1 MEVGARVQIRPSFEL
16 IGLKLMPLSF
26 RKGKITEIHTDASGE
41 VLGAWVELDGE
52 PYLDELEWYIP
63 INSLKYEQD

>member
-16 IGLKLMPLSF
+16 IDLKLMPLSF

-63 INSLKYEQD
+63 IDSLKYEQD

>member
-16 IGLKLMPLSF
+16 IDLKLMPLSF
-26 RKGKITEIHTDASGE
+26 RKGKITEIHADASGE
-41 VLGAWVELDGE
+41 VLGAWVKLDGE

>member
-1 MEVGARVQIRPSFEL
+1 MEVGARVQIRPSYEL
-16 IGLKLMPLSF
+16 IDFKLMPLSF
-26 RKGKITEIHTDASGE
+26 RKGKITEIHIDASGE
-41 VLGAWVELDGE
+41 VLGTWVKFDGE